1 MPRHFRLYR
10 VVPMGFFPVWRQ
22 VFWQKR
28 PVVRQQIVS
37 ATCNPVW
44 QTITPG
50 RRWSKP
56 PCHISCRACKPC
68 SAPRCLADFLVL
80 GDTLCGKN
88 VQLGCACTAAWRQ
101 QYAAYADTTHYA
113 AEHFLAFSLLSKTLR
128 HFGDS
133 NSVGETT
140 LILTINTIRFLPGNF
155 LLQELNFHGRLAQL
169 FPKAGAPP

>member
-1 MPRHFRLYR
+1 MTSCTVIFAFR

-68 SAPRCLADFLVL
+68 SAPRCLADFLVPRRHVMRQKCAIGVCVHRCL
-80 GDTLCGKN
+80 ETAICGICRHDTLCGGALFGFLLAIKD
-88 VQLGCACTAAWRQ
+88 VTALWRQ
-101 QYAAYADTTHYA
+101 QFSRRNDVNSDNQQKRL
-113 AEHFLAFSLLSKTLR
+113 FLT
-128 HFGDS
+128 G
-133 NSVGETT
+133 
-140 LILTINTIRFLPGNF
+140 
-155 LLQELNFHGRLAQL
+155 
-169 FPKAGAPP
+169 

>member
-1 MPRHFRLYR
+1 
-10 VVPMGFFPVWRQ
+10 
-22 VFWQKR
+22 
-28 PVVRQQIVS
+28 VR
-37 ATCNPVW
+37 ANPVLH
-44 QTITPG
+44 QDALPIF
-50 RRWSKP
+50 S
-56 PCHISCRACKPC
+56 
-68 SAPRCLADFLVL
+68 FL

-140 LILTINTIRFLPGNF
+140 LILTINKNAFS
-155 LLQELNFHGRLAQL
+155 
-169 FPKAGAPP
+169 